1 MKKIKEWGYDAE
13 VVAQMR
19 YDIPKMYQFHTKDS
33 VVVEVDL
40 IRVLIDCGERY

>member
-19 YDIPKMYQFHTKDS
+19 YDIPKMYHFHTKDS
-33 VVVEVDL
+33 VDVEVDL
-40 IRVLIDCGERY
+40 IRVLID